1 MSISVGIDIGAH
13 MVKVAVL
20 RVAYRKTTL
29 EALGCASVAEAGGVV
44 EAIRAASAEALA
56 GKPADGI
63 AVAIEGVRSVVHTL
77 SLPAGAQKQL
87 DDVLP
92 FELEAALPVEMAE
105 SVFDYR
111 VRTGRPAGFDTAE
124 AASQISILAMVAR
137 TEDVRA
143 RIELVKGAL
152 GQEPERVGAGA
163 LTLANLIPTTPA
175 LAEEGPVVVLDIGA
189 RSSEIL
195 IVADGEPAF
204 ARAVSWGAEG
214 ISAATAQKLAREVRV
229 TIGAYRATGG
239 RAPTRVFLCGG
250 GSIFVGR
257 AEAFFSADLGI
268 PVEKL
273 PPTSIEFGAIP
284 PQRIEELPLYAK
296 ALGLALGLNGRALGL
311 DLRRGPLSYERGFA
325 WVREKIPILA
335 GLAAV
340 IVVSFLFSGWA
351 QLYAS
356 NKDVATL
363 ESALGSVTK
372 DVLGE
377 ETSSAAHAQELLSQQ
392 SGGADDDPM
401 PHVDAFDVM
410 VKLSED
416 IPMSTT
422 HDVEE
427 LDVQKQHATIHGIVG
442 TIPEAQSI
450 KTSLESERCFQEVII
465 SSFHQ
470 QPGTDRQKYV
480 LDIDLHCP
488 GDSGGKKPK
497 KSSTTSS
504 SSSSGGGE

>member
-77 SLPAGAQKQL
+77 SLPAGAQKEL

-92 FELEAALPVEMAE
+92 FELEAALPVEMSE

-143 RIELVKGAL
+143 RIQLVKGAL

-175 LAEEGPVVVLDIGA
+175 LSEEGPVVVLDIGA

-239 RAPTRVFLCGG
+239 RA
-250 GSIFVGR
+250 
-257 AEAFFSADLGI
+257 
-268 PVEKL
+268 
-273 PPTSIEFGAIP
+273 
-284 PQRIEELPLYAK
+284 
-296 ALGLALGLNGRALGL
+296 
-311 DLRRGPLSYERGFA
+311 RRGSSSAEVGA
-325 WVREKIPILA
+325 SSSA
-335 GLAAV
+335 GRRRSSPRTWGSPWKSSLRPRSSSV
-340 IVVSFLFSGWA
+340 PFLPSASRSCRSTPRLSGWR
-351 QLYAS
+351 
-356 NKDVATL
+356 
-363 ESALGSVTK
+363 SV
-372 DVLGE
+372 
-377 ETSSAAHAQELLSQQ
+377 
-392 SGGADDDPM
+392 
-401 PHVDAFDVM
+401 
-410 VKLSED
+410 
-416 IPMSTT
+416 
-422 HDVEE
+422 
-427 LDVQKQHATIHGIVG
+427 
-442 TIPEAQSI
+442 
-450 KTSLESERCFQEVII
+450 
-465 SSFHQ
+465 
-470 QPGTDRQKYV
+470 
-480 LDIDLHCP
+480 
-488 GDSGGKKPK
+488 
-497 KSSTTSS
+497 
-504 SSSSGGGE
+504 